1 MITDFYNLI
10 LRWRIYIFD
19 KQIKEKKNQTEP
31 A

>member
-19 KQIKEKKNQTEP
+19 KQIKGKKNQTEP